1 MKQLQDAS
9 HQQKTGTLRKL
20 WRLIPR
26 AQRFQTPLLILLLF
40 ICTLLEVVGIGL
52 LVPLVNLLTNESV
65 SSENSILRPVFSL
78 FGATTQLQMLTVGFG
93 LIGLVVFVK
102 NIYLVCTTYFQNQQ
116 ISKVRTSVETQM
128 FKRYLQVDYTFH
140 LRSKSSSLSRNL
152 LSEVEQGV
160 NQVLIPMFAVVVEG
174 AAVFGMMV
182 LLMYVEPLATSSL
195 IAFFVICGI
204 TYTKA
209 VSPLI
214 NRIGVE
220 RVVLRGEAFRIIV
233 EALGGIKQIKV
244 LGREDWFQMR
254 FSSNSRNSVRLSART
269 ETVQRV
275 PAYLVELW
283 GVLGLLVVVF
293 AMLLQGKSSVAIVSS
308 LGLFVGASFRFVP
321 ALNRIMIASQTLKL
335 SKPAIDVVYKEVSQ
349 NVEGQTA
356 KQRIPFTSELK
367 FNDIS
372 FSYDPQL
379 AHVLRNVS
387 LTLTAGESLGIVG
400 PSGAGKTTLVD
411 LLLGLLAPTSGQVIV
426 DGKVID
432 LTKSSWQSEVGYV
445 PQEIFLIDD
454 TIRNNIAFG
463 IAAHEISEAKIEKSI
478 ATAQLTDFVNG
489 LPDGLDTVTGER
501 GVRLSGGQRQRI
513 GIARALYHEPSL
525 LVLDEAT
532 SALDLETESDF
543 IETLEAI
550 HHQIT
555 MIIVSHRLSTL
566 KYCDRI
572 VRLEGGAL
580 TEVR

>member
-1 MKQLQDAS
+1 
-9 HQQKTGTLRKL
+9 
-20 WRLIPR
+20 
-26 AQRFQTPLLILLLF
+26 
-40 ICTLLEVVGIGL
+40 
-52 LVPLVNLLTNESV
+52 
-65 SSENSILRPVFSL
+65 
-78 FGATTQLQMLTVGFG
+78 
-93 LIGLVVFVK
+93 
-102 NIYLVCTTYFQNQQ
+102 
-116 ISKVRTSVETQM
+116 
-128 FKRYLQVDYTFH
+128 
-140 LRSKSSSLSRNL
+140 
-152 LSEVEQGV
+152 
-160 NQVLIPMFAVVVEG
+160 
-174 AAVFGMMV
+174 
-182 LLMYVEPLATSSL
+182 
-195 IAFFVICGI
+195 
-204 TYTKA
+204 
-209 VSPLI
+209 
-214 NRIGVE
+214 
-220 RVVLRGEAFRIIV
+220 
-233 EALGGIKQIKV
+233 
-244 LGREDWFQMR
+244 
-254 FSSNSRNSVRLSART
+254 
-269 ETVQRV
+269 VQRV

-400 PSGAGKTTLVD
+400 QSGAGKTTLVD

-555 MIIVSHRLSTL
+555 MIIVSHRMSTL

>member
-1 MKQLQDAS
+1 
-9 HQQKTGTLRKL
+9 
-20 WRLIPR
+20 
-26 AQRFQTPLLILLLF
+26 
-40 ICTLLEVVGIGL
+40 VVEAAAVLGIMAL
-52 LVPLVNLLTNESV
+52 LVYVEPVASLT
-65 SSENSILRPVFSL
+65 
-78 FGATTQLQMLTVGFG
+78 
-93 LIGLVVFVK
+93 LVVF
-102 NIYLVCTTYFQNQQ
+102 
-116 ISKVRTSVETQM
+116 
-128 FKRYLQVDYTFH
+128 
-140 LRSKSSSLSRNL
+140 
-152 LSEVEQGV
+152 
-160 NQVLIPMFAVVVEG
+160 FA
-174 AAVFGMMV
+174 
-182 LLMYVEPLATSSL
+182 
-195 IAFFVICGI
+195 ICGI

-214 NRIGVE
+214 SRIGGQ
-220 RVVLRGEAFRIIV
+220 RAVLRGEAFRIIA
-233 EALGGIKQIKV
+233 ETLGIIKQIKV
-244 LGREDWFQMR
+244 LGRENFFQTR
-254 FSSNSRNSVRLSART
+254 FSANSKNSVRLSART
-269 ETVQRV
+269 ETVQRI

-293 AMLLQGKSSVAIVSS
+293 AMLLQGKSTVVIVSS

-566 KYCDRI
+566 KYCDRV